1 MLTRKGIIAIAGTL
15 ACAALCSWAGPGSVI
30 SSFKVTE
37 TGYLPLGVY
46 RDADYV
52 YVIHKAPLFY
62 HAMKYTPTGSYAGYS
77 EFWGCRFVPEDP
89 DHSYLGSSYITL
101 AVEMGVVTYPK
112 SGGIPARW
120 DHVDLIETL
129 GYAHRLGSP
138 YYFVGVS
145 PESSDY
151 DYIVYCFNTAG
162 SLISSF
168 VPTYPVVK
176 LAATDRFRGAPGEYL
191 IAFCGLVGA
200 VYEPTGSLVATFNP
214 EGEHQLNGGTAGPAY
229 PASYGTTLWALAMR
243 GYQNNV
249 VYQID
254 LGNGSPSA
262 IAPASLGKVKA
273 LFR

>member
-1 MLTRKGIIAIAGTL
+1 MLTRKRVIAIAGAL
-15 ACAALCSWAGPGSVI
+15 ACAAAVSWAGPGSVI

-37 TGYLPLGVY
+37 TGDSPFGAY

-52 YVIHKAPLFY
+52 YVIHMAPLFHY
-62 HAMKYTPTGSYAGYS
+62 AMKYTPTGSYVGISTY
-77 EFWGCRFVPEDP
+77 WNCRFVPEDP

-101 AVEMGVVTYPK
+101 AVEAGVVTYPK
-112 SGGIPARW
+112 SGGSPVRW

-129 GYAHRLGSP
+129 GYAHRPGSP

-151 DYIVYCFNTAG
+151 DYIVYRFNTAG

-168 VPTYPVVK
+168 VPDYGLK
-176 LAATDRFRGAPGEYL
+176 LAAIDMFGGVPGEYL
-191 IAFCGLVGA
+191 ITYGGSTCA
-200 VYEPTGSLVATFNP
+200 VYEPAGSLVATFNQ
-214 EGEHQLNGGTAGPAY
+214 EAGWIYGGTAGPAY
-229 PASYGTTLWALAMR
+229 PASYGTTLWALKMGAP
-243 GYQNNV
+243 YNNV

-254 LGNGSPSA
+254 LGNEIIPA
-262 IAPASLGKVKA
+262 VAPASLGKVKA